1 MYRLKLE
8 GHCCSSIIIRL
19 GLELKG
25 EKDELFAEAARSL
38 CHGMQSGV
46 NCGAL
51 TAAVC
56 MLGMFDSR
64 NTEMTKEMVFWF
76 RNELCAAYNSIDCD
90 DITNGNPYNRAV
102 ICPNLVK
109 ETYLHA
115 KQLLVDFGYL
125 SV

>member
-1 MYRLKLE
+1 MYQLKLE

-25 EKDELFAEAARSL
+25 EKDELFVEAARSL
-38 CHGMQSGV
+38 CHGMQSGL

-56 MLGMFDSR
+56 VLGMFDSK
-64 NTEMTKEMVFWF
+64 NTEMTKDMVFWF
-76 RNELCAAYNSIDCD
+76 QNELCAQYKSIDCD
-90 DITNGNPYNRAV
+90 DITGGNPYNRAV

-115 KQLLVDFGYL
+115 KQLLIDFGYL
-125 SV
+125 SI